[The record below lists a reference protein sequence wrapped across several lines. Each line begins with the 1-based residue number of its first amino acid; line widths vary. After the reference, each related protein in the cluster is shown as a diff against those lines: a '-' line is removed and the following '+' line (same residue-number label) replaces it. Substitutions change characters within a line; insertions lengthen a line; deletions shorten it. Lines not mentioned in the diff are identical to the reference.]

1 MEEEIYYIN
10 VREPVETRKKLL
22 ETSRQV
28 VLALQKY
35 EGFKLKRLK
44 KHDFIDHLR
53 KNFREINELILR
65 LKKELPQIKPM
76 KKLTLPEEKPRAPAR
91 IGKARKELTDLEKE
105 LGDIEKKLGR
115 LR

>member
-1 MEEEIYYIN
+1 MEEETYYVN

-22 ETSRQV
+22 ETSRQI

-35 EGFKLKRLK
+35 EGFKLKKLK
-44 KHDFIDHLR
+44 KQDYIDGLR
-53 KNFREINELILR
+53 KNFREINELISR

-76 KKLTLPEEKPRAPAR
+76 KKVSVPEARAKAPVRA
-91 IGKARKELTDLEKE
+91 GKAKKDLTDLEKE
-105 LGDIEKKLGR
+105 LGEIEEKLRR